1 MFQIWNVLSQVQPI
15 QGEWQDGKAHGRG
28 SYSWMYRRLS
38 NRLVMVLGSFFPPPI
53 LQQYLRCV
61 LVYLFLS
68 CGLDVFILLG
78 LGSSTFAGE
87 RNPQIDGLFPKCF
100 FQPMGLW
107 PQIWQLCKILMKR
120 FLIILGTWESR
131 VFYSIIVSTIQS
143 NCAHTFQLQIQ
154 KHRRSRSEEWGHG
167 TYTSKQ
173 CEARVAVEKKLC
185 LSTKQPALLAFVLGW
200 HMPSV
205 TCLLKSYETDTNLV
219 DGMQCTNIHQSVF
232 WYLLFTPGSVQ
243 GKAER
248 CIWRLHEVKVCGWLA
263 KWPQARPSCRGPQ
276 VK

>member
-1 MFQIWNVLSQVQPI
+1 
-15 QGEWQDGKAHGRG
+15 
-28 SYSWMYRRLS
+28 
-38 NRLVMVLGSFFPPPI
+38 MVLGSFFPPPI
-53 LQQYLRCV
+53 LQQHLRCV
-61 LVYLFLS
+61 LVYLLLS
-68 CGLDVFILLG
+68 CGDVFIYSDWVLQLLQVK
-78 LGSSTFAGE
+78 E
-87 RNPQIDGLFPKCF
+87 NPQIDGLFPKCF

-120 FLIILGTWESR
+120 FLMILWTWESR
-131 VFYSIIVSTIQS
+131 VFYSITVSTIQS
-143 NCAHTFQLQIQ
+143 KSAHVPAPDP
-154 KHRRSRSEEWGHG
+154 KSMAVRDP
-167 TYTSKQ
+167 KN
-173 CEARVAVEKKLC
+173 EATEPIPQSSVKLRLLWKKLC
-185 LSTKQPALLAFVLGW
+185 LSTEQPALLAFVLGW

-205 TCLLKSYETDTNLV
+205 TCLVKSCETDTNLF

-243 GKAER
+243 GEADR

>member
-1 MFQIWNVLSQVQPI
+1 
-15 QGEWQDGKAHGRG
+15 
-28 SYSWMYRRLS
+28 
-38 NRLVMVLGSFFPPPI
+38 
-53 LQQYLRCV
+53 
-61 LVYLFLS
+61 
-68 CGLDVFILLG
+68 
-78 LGSSTFAGE
+78 
-87 RNPQIDGLFPKCF
+87 
-100 FQPMGLW
+100 MGLW

-120 FLIILGTWESR
+120 FLMILGTWEFR
-131 VFYSIIVSTIQS
+131 VFFSITVSTIKS

-154 KHRRSRSEEWGHG
+154 KAWPFEIRRMRPRNL
-167 TYTSKQ
+167 YLK
-173 CEARVAVEKKLC
+173 AVWSSGCCEKKLC
-185 LSTKQPALLAFVLGW
+185 LSTEQPALLAFVLGW

-205 TCLLKSYETDTNLV
+205 TCLVKSCETDTNLF

-243 GKAER
+243 GEADR